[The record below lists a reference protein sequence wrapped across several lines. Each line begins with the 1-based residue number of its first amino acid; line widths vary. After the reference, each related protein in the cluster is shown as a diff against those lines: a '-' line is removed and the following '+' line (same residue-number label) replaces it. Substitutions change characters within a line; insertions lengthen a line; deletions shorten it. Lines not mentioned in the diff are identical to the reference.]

1 LPQYLGKLTGN
12 LIYKRIALGLLKAL
26 KERRAER
33 GKPGNKLYQ
42 WTSEDR
48 GYPALMMQIGTVV
61 NFMKRHTDYKK
72 FEAQLDKVTPVYP
85 EVPGL
90 FDNSTDWEDPATK

>member
-1 LPQYLGKLTGN
+1 
-12 LIYKRIALGLLKAL
+12 
-26 KERRAER
+26 
-33 GKPGNKLYQ
+33 
-42 WTSEDR
+42 
-48 GYPALMMQIGTVV
+48 MMQIGTVV